1 MNVKVSPLLPN
12 DKWCAFIKRKNTEPA
27 FYSSSLEDKYY
38 LVVHVTQV
46 LYKFCFFKH
55 WATASA
61 SKLHH
66 GLHAVSTIASRR
78 PSHRQLTNSFRTSV
92 RHCADK
98 QFTICRIAIIFAHTS
113 APTQTTLTFYL
124 SLSPLF
130 LASFSPFSFFLFL
143 SSHWDLLHFKCGL
156 RTFAAEH
163 KNGAKEIYMRIE
175 FTFNCCRFFAQ
186 KPHFVTHAA
195 CTKWY
200 SIKIVNFL
208 LLMDEWD
215 LIIASAVRC
224 CCCCCRLSVALTH
237 RLDVRCEC
245 ACAPMSMAKI
255 NEAKRAMTCN
265 LQTEMLWVGLWF
277 FSVFFSH
284 FFCNSS
290 LVL

>member
-27 FYSSSLEDKYY
+27 FYSSSLEDKYC

-124 SLSPLF
+124 SLSPLSRLF
-130 LASFSPFSFFLFL
+130 LPSFSPLSLLFRSFFSYRLIEIYYIL
-143 SSHWDLLHFKCGL
+143 NADCGL
-156 RTFAAEH
+156 LQQNIKTEQ
-163 KNGAKEIYMRIE
+163 KK
-175 FTFNCCRFFAQ
+175 FT
-186 KPHFVTHAA
+186 
-195 CTKWY
+195 
-200 SIKIVNFL
+200 
-208 LLMDEWD
+208 
-215 LIIASAVRC
+215 
-224 CCCCCRLSVALTH
+224 
-237 RLDVRCEC
+237 CE
-245 ACAPMSMAKI
+245 
-255 NEAKRAMTCN
+255 
-265 LQTEMLWVGLWF
+265 
-277 FSVFFSH
+277 
-284 FFCNSS
+284 
-290 LVL
+290 